1 MSSTALT
8 ESSVVTF
15 TESPYRRSLKV
26 AVCALTQDAGFAAAD
41 DASLETLTEMLQS
54 LITELARSSKA
65 FAELGGRTQ
74 PLVADIVVALVEMG
88 LNVDSIPVYG
98 RRISKLHVM
107 PPQKSVPS
115 TDTRRLQ
122 VGTKRPHPSHIPDYM
137 PAFPDPHTYIRSV
150 TYRPPVSEYK
160 VVREKAS
167 AEHRDIERALT
178 RFIAKTGDT
187 ENLFPD
193 DPYAFPLIANKLK
206 PLPYLEALLQKDED
220 AESEELEGDEKR
232 LKQQQQQQ
240 TESHKSDLMQ
250 TSLPSGSIQQKPA
263 ELSASYD
270 TFDSDSMIDNPY
282 LRPIVMPKLK
292 VGSRKSR

>member
-1 MSSTALT
+1 MSSATPSEA
-8 ESSVVTF
+8 SIVTLA
-15 TESPYRRSLKV
+15 ESPYRRALKV
-26 AVCALTQDAGFAAAD
+26 AVCALVHEAGFASAD
-41 DASLETLTEMLQS
+41 DTSLETLTEMLQS
-54 LITELARSSKA
+54 LITELARSAKA

-88 LNVDSIPVYG
+88 LNVDSIPAYG
-98 RRISKLHVM
+98 RRISKTYIV
-107 PPQKSVPS
+107 PPQKSSLS
-115 TDTRRLQ
+115 TDPRRLQ
-122 VGTKRPHPSHIPDYM
+122 VGTKRPHPSHIPDHM

-220 AESEELEGDEKR
+220 AESEELDGDEKR
-232 LKQQQQQQ
+232 LKQQQQTDSQ
-240 TESHKSDLMQ
+240 KSDVMQ
-250 TSLPSGSIQQKPA
+250 MGIGSIQQPKPA
-263 ELSASYD
+263 DVSASYD
-270 TFDSDSMIDNPY
+270 TFDSDSLIDNPY

-292 VGSRKSR
+292 VGSRKTR